1 VISENAIGAIVV
13 ALLMGTAL
21 TLSLNSAFHNLGM
34 ALSYSVPATLVLG
47 GVLLLLATDKIKL
60 DKFKLDKFKLGG
72 KKPPKGE

>member
-1 VISENAIGAIVV
+1 MISENAIGAVVV

-21 TLSLNSAFHNLGM
+21 TLSLNSAFHNLSM

-60 DKFKLDKFKLGG
+60 DKFKLGG
-72 KKPPKGE
+72 KKPPKCE